1 MFAADGFSVVNHPR
15 AFDECVF
22 TNLGIPLKRDLRLA
36 TSLTAL
42 VCVSVVLLTAWQ
54 IWTARQS
61 TFVDIETDTLNLT
74 NALNTYTEGT
84 FKQSELVLLGLTERI
99 EKDGT
104 GPQQLERL
112 RLLVAQEMNA
122 LTQLNSVVLY
132 DAQGNWTFSSATP
145 ALPQI
150 NNADRE
156 FFRHHRDNRDRGIFI
171 GPAILSR
178 ATGAWVISVSR
189 RIDHPDGSF
198 AGVIAATISLEHF
211 LKLYRTIHV
220 GQFGAISLTSSEGR
234 LLVRFPFNAEDI
246 GRDLSR
252 APIFSEHLRD
262 ASSGTVDFASNVDG
276 VHRIYA
282 FKRSDQYPLVTTV
295 AFGQN
300 EAMQAWWTQT
310 KQYAAVVVVLLGL
323 LIALGRRLIAHISR
337 RIGAEN
343 KLRTAQAALI
353 ELNQSL
359 EILASE
365 DKLTGLANRRYLDQ
379 FLDVEFKRARRLGSS
394 LSLILIDVDFFKR
407 YNDHYGHLAGDECL
421 RIISQSIKRCVRRPG
436 DMTARYGGEEIAVV
450 MPDTDESGARSV
462 AESILRGIA
471 DEQLPHLSSPFKI
484 VSVSLGLATC
494 APHERDHDEKSLIN
508 RADLAL
514 YVAKSQGR
522 NRLSVAPDKANNELD
537 TGHRTR

>member
-1 MFAADGFSVVNHPR
+1 
-15 AFDECVF
+15 
-22 TNLGIPLKRDLRLA
+22 LKRDLRLA
-36 TSLTAL
+36 TLLTAL

-61 TFVDIETDTLNLT
+61 TLRDIETDTLNLT

-84 FKQSELVLLGLTERI
+84 FKQSEVILLGLTERI
-99 EKDGT
+99 EKDGV

-132 DAQGNWTFSSATP
+132 DARGGWTFSSTMP
-145 ALPQI
+145 ALPQS

-156 FFRHHRDNRDRGIFI
+156 FFKYHRDNPDRGIFI

-198 AGVIAATISLEHF
+198 AGVIAVTISLEHF

-234 LLVRFPFNAEDI
+234 LLVRFPFSAQDI

-252 APIFSEHLRD
+252 APIFSEHLRNS
-262 ASSGTVDFASNVDG
+262 SSGTVDFASSVDG

-295 AFGQN
+295 ALGQS
-300 EAMQAWWTQT
+300 EAMQVWWTQT
-310 KQYAAVVVVLLGL
+310 KQYAAVVVLLLGL
-323 LIALGRRLIAHISR
+323 LIALGRRLISHISR
-337 RIGAEN
+337 RIGAEK
-343 KLRTAQAALI
+343 KLRTAQAVLI
-353 ELNQSL
+353 ELNHSL

-379 FLDVEFKRARRLGSS
+379 FLDVEFKRAKRLGNP
-394 LSLILIDVDFFKR
+394 LSLILVDVDFFKL
-407 YNDHYGHLAGDECL
+407 YNDHYGHLSGDECL

-436 DMTARYGGEEIAVV
+436 DMAARYGGEEIAVV
-450 MPDTDESGARSV
+450 MPDTDEAGARSV

-471 DEQLPHLSSPFKI
+471 DERLQHLSSPHG
-484 VSVSLGLATC
+484 VVTVSLGLATYIS
-494 APHERDHDEKSLIN
+494 HDSDHDEKALIN
-508 RADLAL
+508 RADRAL
-514 YVAKSQGR
+514 YRAKSQGR
-522 NRLSVAPDKANNELD
+522 NQVSVAPAEEESELD
-537 TGHRTR
+537 AVHRSR

>member
-1 MFAADGFSVVNHPR
+1 M
-15 AFDECVF
+15 
-22 TNLGIPLKRDLRLA
+22 KRDLRLA
-36 TSLTAL
+36 ALLTIL
-42 VCVSVVLLTAWQ
+42 VCLSVVFLTVWQ

-61 TFVDIETDTLNLT
+61 TLSDIETDTVNLT
-74 NALNTYTEGT
+74 NALNTYTEGA

-99 EKDGT
+99 EQEGA

-112 RLLVAQEMNA
+112 QSVVAQEMKA
-122 LTQLNSVVLY
+122 LSLLNSVVLY
-132 DAQGNWTFSSATP
+132 DAQGQWMFASPMP
-145 ALPQI
+145 ALPQG

-156 FFRHHRDNRDRGIFI
+156 FFKHHRDSPDRGVFI

-189 RIDHPDGSF
+189 RIDHTDGSF
-198 AGVIAATISLEHF
+198 AGVIAVTISLEHF

-220 GQFGAISLTSSEGR
+220 GQFGAISLTSSDGR
-234 LLVRFPFNAEDI
+234 LLVRYPFEEADI

-252 APIFSEHLRD
+252 APIFSEHLRNTP
-262 ASSGTVDFASNVDG
+262 SGTTSFASKVDG
-276 VHRIYA
+276 VKRIYA

-295 AFGQN
+295 ALGQT

-310 KQYAAVVVVLLGL
+310 RQFAAVVVLLLGL
-323 LIALGRRLIAHISR
+323 LVALGRRLIAHIRR
-337 RIGAEN
+337 RIRAEK
-343 KLRTAQAALI
+343 KLRTAQTALI
-353 ELNQSL
+353 ELNHSL

-365 DKLTGLANRRYLDQ
+365 DKLTGLSNRRHLDQ

-421 RIISQSIKRCVRRPG
+421 RIISQAIKRCVRRPG

-462 AESILRGIA
+462 AEAILRSIA
-471 DEQLPHLSSPFKI
+471 DERLEHAASPFGT
-484 VSVSLGLATC
+484 VTVSLGLATC
-494 APHERDHDEKSLIN
+494 APQNSDRDEKTLID
-508 RADLAL
+508 RADRAL
-514 YVAKSQGR
+514 YLAKSQGR
-522 NRLSVAPDKANNELD
+522 NRMSVVSAEAADRLD
-537 TGHRTR
+537 GVSLLRESSDG